1 MKNRHSIRFLVVIL
15 GLILSA
21 AGPLAHAETEQR
33 DGVFLHI
40 SRAYDDPHRCL
51 MALKMAVTMSEG
63 HKAVLIYCDIEAVK
77 MLVKGAAPVTHA
89 GFPSSEELLKKL
101 ADLKIVVMACPT
113 CMKVAGVEAKDLRS
127 GVIVAERDRFFSF
140 TSGRILTLDY

>member
-1 MKNRHSIRFLVVIL
+1 
-15 GLILSA
+15 
-21 AGPLAHAETEQR
+21 
-33 DGVFLHI
+33 
-40 SRAYDDPHRCL
+40 

-63 HKAVLIYCDIEAVK
+63 NKAVLIYCDIEAVK
-77 MLVKGAAPVTHA
+77 MLVQGAAPVTHA
-89 GFPSSEELLKKL
+89 GFPSSEELLKRL

-140 TSGRILTLDY
+140 TSGRIIALDY